1 MDEVLTTSFQ
11 SIYELF
17 LTRVT
22 DDMYMEMTEL
32 DVLRDLQ
39 DLLIAAIHRF
49 EFPRFNIFDYEEGY
63 YDYLGEYCG
72 VDSDYIEVPATG
84 WVGGYFNAQLT
95 LEEKN
100 ILAINMMIEW
110 FERQLAT
117 TELTKEKYSGSDFK
131 FTSQANH
138 MAKLKVMVDERKQES
153 LHLQRLYKRR
163 VVNADGQIRST
174 MGQIMSAPSYGYVVG
189 NIKYDY

>member
-1 MDEVLTTSFQ
+1 MNEVLTTSFQ
-11 SIYELF
+11 SIYDLF

-22 DDMYMEMTEL
+22 DDMYMEMNEIDT
-32 DVLRDLQ
+32 LRDLQ
-39 DLLIAAIHRF
+39 DILMAAIHRF
-49 EFPRFNIFDYEEGY
+49 EFPRVNIFDYEEGY

-72 VDSDYIEVPATG
+72 KDSDYIEVPATG
-84 WVGGYFNAQLT
+84 WVGGYFNVILS

-153 LHLQRLYKRR
+153 HHLQRLYKRR
-163 VVNADGQIRST
+163 KINAEGQIRST
-174 MGQIMSAPSYGYVVG
+174 MGQIMSAPSYGYSIG
-189 NIKYDY
+189 E